1 MPSIL
6 SRYFKLIVRYRV
18 AVVVISILLSAVM
31 AFQAKDLKVII
42 DADKILPPDHPYTV
56 GAHKISDA
64 FGLKYSL
71 VIGVTPKSG
80 DVYQEAVADA
90 VKSITGQLAK
100 TPDVI
105 PGNILSFAAR
115 KAKSIQGESEGL
127 TVRPLLPARP
137 WSPEKLAAMRKAI
150 EGTPLYRDA
159 LVSGDG
165 RTAAIVAE
173 YRPDPAGFRAIMA
186 NVEPILKP
194 YRSHLDISVSGHV
207 GILAAT
213 EKFSD
218 RMAVLLPV
226 AIVVIGI
233 LLYAA
238 FGSWQALV
246 LPLLTGV
253 LALAISTGA
262 MGMAGIPLDVFNA
275 ITPILILAVV
285 TGHAV
290 QLLKRYF
297 DEYESQRRVQT
308 GGLNQDNPLAR
319 HSGEGRNPAR
329 TNTPRSAQGEPLASF
344 QGQPNRDDVPL
355 ARESF
360 YRLDSGLHRN
370 DAGIKTSHE
379 AIVSSL
385 TSMSPI
391 TLSAGLA
398 AALGFFSLTIFDIQ
412 TVWIFG
418 VLTGMG
424 ILVGLML
431 EFTFVPALRAMLP
444 PPERVAQARLGKS
457 LGNLARRFGRLGVNH
472 PGFVLIVAA
481 LIAGLAVAGASHVLE
496 NNSNKNNIA
505 ASNEV
510 RKQDAFLNRQFG
522 GTNTIYLMLDGGQ
535 PDAVKTP
542 EFMNLLDQLQR
553 EAKTF
558 PQIGKTV
565 SMASHVKRLYQAFNG
580 GQPAFYVVPDKKETI
595 AELLML
601 YSLSGDPSDFD
612 MFVDQ
617 DYRRASVVIYS
628 KSDSSVELTPL
639 VERLKTV
646 VGNKAELSIGGSVP
660 EAVGLSDVMVHD
672 KLLNIAQII
681 AVVFVVAALVFRSL
695 AAGALVVLPVIFAVL
710 VNFGVM
716 GVAGIPL
723 NIPTALCSAMSVG
736 IGADYAIYLLY
747 RAKQKTAQTLPQT
760 IADAVGSAG
769 AACLFVA
776 LAIALGYSVLML
788 SYDFYPHVWI
798 GLMVGL
804 AMLVSVLATLIVLP
818 AALMKFQPSFVGVK
832 NG

>member
-6 SRYFKLIVRYRV
+6 NRYFKLVVRYRV
-18 AVVVISILLSAVM
+18 AVVMASVLLSVAM

-42 DADKILPPDHPYTV
+42 DADKILPPNHPYTV

-71 VIGVTPKSG
+71 VIGVAPRSG
-80 DVYQEAVADA
+80 DVYQEDVADA
-90 VKSITGQLAK
+90 VKSITDQLAK

-115 KAKSIQGESEGL
+115 KAKSIQGEAEGL

-137 WSPEKLAAMRKAI
+137 WAPEKLAAMRKAI
-150 EGTPLYRDA
+150 EETPLYQNA

-173 YRPDPAGFRAIMA
+173 YRPNPAGFRAIMA

-194 YRSHLDISVSGHV
+194 YRAHLDISASGHV

-253 LALAISTGA
+253 LALAISTGV

-297 DEYESQRRVQT
+297 DEYEIQRCTQP
-308 GGLNQDNPLAR
+308 DPLKA
-319 HSGEGRNPAR
+319 
-329 TNTPRSAQGEPLASF
+329 
-344 QGQPNRDDVPL
+344 
-355 ARESF
+355 
-360 YRLDSGLHRN
+360 
-370 DAGIKTSHE
+370 SHE

-424 ILVGLML
+424 ILVGLVL

-444 PPERVAQARLGKS
+444 PPKQSPKTRFGSSLSGVAEL
-457 LGNLARRFGRLGVNH
+457 LGRLGANR
-472 PGFVLIVAA
+472 PGSVLLGAA
-481 LIAGLAVAGASHVLE
+481 LIAGLALAGANRMVV

-510 RKQDAFLNRQFG
+510 RKQDAFLNHQFG
-522 GTNTIYLMLDGGQ
+522 GTNTIYLMLDGGH

-542 EFMNLLDQLQR
+542 GFMNLLDQLQR
-553 EAKTF
+553 EAETF

-565 SMASHVKRLYQAFNG
+565 SMASHIKRLYQAFNG
-580 GQPAFYVVPDKKETI
+580 GQSSFYAIPDKKETI
-595 AELLML
+595 AELLMI

-628 KSDSSVELTPL
+628 KSDSSIEITPL
-639 VERLKTV
+639 VERLK
-646 VGNKAELSIGGSVP
+646 
-660 EAVGLSDVMVHD
+660 
-672 KLLNIAQII
+672 
-681 AVVFVVAALVFRSL
+681 AVVETRLIC
-695 AAGALVVLPVIFAVL
+695 P
-710 VNFGVM
+710 
-716 GVAGIPL
+716 
-723 NIPTALCSAMSVG
+723 SAEVC
-736 IGADYAIYLLY
+736 
-747 RAKQKTAQTLPQT
+747 RRP
-760 IADAVGSAG
+760 
-769 AACLFVA
+769 
-776 LAIALGYSVLML
+776 
-788 SYDFYPHVWI
+788 
-798 GLMVGL
+798 
-804 AMLVSVLATLIVLP
+804 
-818 AALMKFQPSFVGVK
+818 
-832 NG
+832 

>member
-6 SRYFKLIVRYRV
+6 NRYFNLIVRYRV

-42 DADKILPPDHPYTV
+42 DADKILPPDHPYTI
-56 GAHKISDA
+56 GAHKISDV

-80 DVYQEAVADA
+80 DAYQEEVADA
-90 VKSITGQLAK
+90 VKSITDQLAK

-105 PGNILSFAAR
+105 SGNILSFAAR
-115 KAKSIQGESEGL
+115 KAKSIQGESEGF

-137 WSPEKLAAMRKAI
+137 WTPEKLAAMRKAI
-150 EGTPLYRDA
+150 EKTPLYQNA

-194 YRSHLDISVSGHV
+194 YRAHLDISVSGHV

-213 EKFSD
+213 ENFSD
-218 RMAVLLPV
+218 RMAILLPV
-226 AIVVIGI
+226 AILVIGI

-253 LALAISTGA
+253 LALAISTGV

-297 DEYESQRRVQT
+297 DEYEVLRSTWAGNTSTLSLQ
-308 GGLNQDNPLAR
+308 
-319 HSGEGRNPAR
+319 GRGRGSVEA
-329 TNTPRSAQGEPLASF
+329 
-344 QGQPNRDDVPL
+344 
-355 ARESF
+355 
-360 YRLDSGLHRN
+360 
-370 DAGIKTSHE
+370 SHE

-424 ILVGLML
+424 ILVGLVL

-457 LGNLARRFGRLGVNH
+457 LGNLAGRFGQLGVNH
-472 PGFVLIVAA
+472 PSRVLLGAV
-481 LIAGLAVAGASHVLE
+481 LIAGVAVAGASRVAV

-535 PDAVKTP
+535 ADAVKAP
-542 EFMNLLDQLQR
+542 EFMNLLDRLQR
-553 EAKTF
+553 EAETF

-565 SMASHVKRLYQAFNG
+565 SMANHIKRLYQAFNG
-580 GQPAFYVVPDKKETI
+580 GQPAFYVVPEKKETI

-617 DYRRASVVIYS
+617 NYRKASVVIYS
-628 KSDSSVELTPL
+628 KSDSSIELTPL
-639 VERLKTV
+639 VERIKAV

-660 EAVGLSDVMVHD
+660 EAVGLSEVMVHD

-695 AAGALVVLPVIFAVL
+695 AAGALVVLPVIFSVL

-747 RAKQKTAQTLPQT
+747 RAKQETAQTLPQT
-760 IADAVGSAG
+760 IANAVGSAG

-818 AALMKFQPSFVGVK
+818 AALMKFQPSFIRVK

>member
-1 MPSIL
+1 MREEIPAQVPFSL
-6 SRYFKLIVRYRV
+6 SRYFSLVVRHRV
-18 AVVVISILLSAVM
+18 AVVMASILLSAVM

-42 DADKILPPDHPYTV
+42 DADKILPPNHPYTI
-56 GAHKISDA
+56 GAHKISEV

-80 DVYQEAVADA
+80 DAYQEEVADA
-90 VKSITGQLAK
+90 VKSITDQLAK

-105 PGNILSFAAR
+105 PGNILSFAAH
-115 KAKSIQGESEGL
+115 KAKSIQGESDGL
-127 TVRPLLPARP
+127 IVRPLLSSRP
-137 WSPEKLAAMRKAI
+137 WSPEKLAAMRKSI
-150 EGTPLYRDA
+150 EETPLYQHA
-159 LVSGDG
+159 LISDDG

-194 YRSHLDISVSGHV
+194 YREHLDISVSGHV
-207 GILAAT
+207 GILSAT

-218 RMAVLLPV
+218 RMAVLLPM
-226 AIVVIGI
+226 AIIVIGV

-253 LALAISTGA
+253 LALAISTGV
-262 MGMAGIPLDVFNA
+262 MGMMGIPLDVFNA

-297 DEYESQRRVQT
+297 DEYEIQQAT
-308 GGLNQDNPLAR
+308 
-319 HSGEGRNPAR
+319 
-329 TNTPRSAQGEPLASF
+329 
-344 QGQPNRDDVPL
+344 QPD
-355 ARESF
+355 
-360 YRLDSGLHRN
+360 RLK
-370 DAGIKTSHE
+370 ASHE
-379 AIVSSL
+379 AIVTSL

-424 ILVGLML
+424 ILVGLVL
-431 EFTFVPALRAMLP
+431 EFTFMPALRAMLP
-444 PPERVAQARLGKS
+444 PPEHLAQAWLGRFLSNLASRLGQ
-457 LGNLARRFGRLGVNH
+457 LGVNH
-472 PGFVLIVAA
+472 PSSVLLGAA
-481 LIAGLAVAGASHVLE
+481 LIAGLAVAGASRVLV
-496 NNSNKNNIA
+496 NNSNKGNIA
-505 ASNEV
+505 TSNEV

-522 GTNTIYLMLDGGQ
+522 GTNTIYLMLDGGH

-553 EAKTF
+553 EAETF
-558 PQIGKTV
+558 PQIGKTI

-580 GQPAFYVVPDKKETI
+580 GQPAFYAIPEKKETI

-601 YSLSGDPSDFD
+601 YSLSGNPSDFD

-639 VERLKTV
+639 VERLKAV
-646 VGNKAELSIGGSVP
+646 VGNKAVLSIGGSVP
-660 EAVGLSDVMVHD
+660 EAVGLSEVMVHD

-681 AVVFVVAALVFRSL
+681 AVVFAVAALVFRSL
-695 AAGALVVLPVIFAVL
+695 AAGALVVVPVIFAVL

-716 GVAGIPL
+716 GVTGIPL

-747 RAKQKTAQTLPQT
+747 RAKQEAAQSLPQI
-760 IADAVGSAG
+760 IANAVRSAG

-818 AALMKFQPSFVGVK
+818 AALMKFQPSFIKGEEWV
-832 NG
+832 N

>member
-1 MPSIL
+1 MLSIL
-6 SRYFKLIVRYRV
+6 NRYFKLIVRYRV
-18 AVVVISILLSAVM
+18 AVVVTSILLSAVM
-31 AFQAKDLKVII
+31 AFQAKDLRVII
-42 DADKILPPDHPYTV
+42 DADKILPPDHPYTI
-56 GAHKISDA
+56 GAHKISDI

-80 DVYQEAVADA
+80 DAYQEEVVDA
-90 VKSITGQLAK
+90 VKSITDQLAK

-115 KAKSIQGESEGL
+115 KAKSIQGESDGL
-127 TVRPLLPARP
+127 TVRSLLPARP
-137 WSPEKLAAMRKAI
+137 WTPEKLAAMRKAI
-150 EGTPLYRDA
+150 EGTPLYQHA

-173 YRPDPAGFRAIMA
+173 YLPDPGGFRAIMA
-186 NVEPILKP
+186 DVEPILKP
-194 YRSHLDISVSGHV
+194 YRSHLEISVSGHV

-226 AIVVIGI
+226 AILVISA
-233 LLYAA
+233 LLYGA

-253 LALAISTGA
+253 LALAISTGV

-297 DEYESQRRVQT
+297 DEFEIQQAT
-308 GGLNQDNPLAR
+308 QLD
-319 HSGEGRNPAR
+319 
-329 TNTPRSAQGEPLASF
+329 
-344 QGQPNRDDVPL
+344 
-355 ARESF
+355 
-360 YRLDSGLHRN
+360 RLK
-370 DAGIKTSHE
+370 ASHE
-379 AIVSSL
+379 AIVISL
-385 TSMSPI
+385 SSMSPI

-398 AALGFFSLTIFDIQ
+398 AAMGFFSLTIFDIQ

-424 ILVGLML
+424 ILVGLVL

-457 LGNLARRFGRLGVNH
+457 LGNLAGRFGRLGVNH

-481 LIAGLAVAGASHVLE
+481 LIAGLAVAGASRVVV

-505 ASNEV
+505 TSNEV

-522 GTNTIYLMLDGGQ
+522 GTNTIYLMLDGGH

-553 EAKTF
+553 EAETF

-565 SMASHVKRLYQAFNG
+565 SMASHIRRLYQAFNG
-580 GQPAFYVVPDKKETI
+580 GQSAFYAIPKKKETI

-617 DYRRASVVIYS
+617 DYRKASVVIYS

-639 VERLKTV
+639 VERLKAV

-660 EAVGLSDVMVHD
+660 EAVGLSEVMVHD

-681 AVVFVVAALVFRSL
+681 AVVFVVAALVFRSFV
-695 AAGALVVLPVIFAVL
+695 AGALVVLPVVFAVL

-716 GVAGIPL
+716 GITGISL
-723 NIPTALCSAMSVG
+723 NIPTALCSAMAVG

-747 RAKQKTAQTLPQT
+747 RAKQETAQTLPQT
-760 IADAVGSAG
+760 IANAVGSAG

-818 AALMKFQPSFVGVK
+818 AALMKFQPSFIKVK